1 MARIETLPTSLIRM
15 TDDWQHRV
23 DAVWADAAK
32 LTDDELVAR
41 IDALAAERD
50 PSDATALA
58 ERGGARDST
67 GREEEAVALYRAA
80 LAAGLDDARR
90 AQVVIQLAS
99 TVRNLGRPEE
109 SLELLSTE
117 FAGQPDHPL
126 ADAATAFAALALAS
140 AGRPTEGLV
149 AVLHALASH
158 LPRYQRAVNAYADEL
173 LEGDRR

>member
-1 MARIETLPTSLIRM
+1 VS
-15 TDDWQHRV
+15 DNWQARV
-23 DAVWADAAK
+23 DAIWADADN
-32 LTDDELVAR
+32 LSDDQLVSS

-50 PSDATALA
+50 PGDALALA

-67 GREEEAVALYRAA
+67 GREEEAATFYRAA
-80 LAAGLDDARR
+80 LTAGLDDAPR
-90 AQVVIQLAS
+90 AQVVIQYAS

-109 SLELLSTE
+109 SLELLRAE

-149 AVLHALASH
+149 AVLHALAPH
-158 LPRYQRAVNAYADEL
+158 LPRYQRSVNAYADDL
-173 LEGDRR
+173 LERGTP

>member
-1 MARIETLPTSLIRM
+1 M

-23 DAVWADAAK
+23 DAVWAEAAN
-32 LTDDELVAR
+32 LSDDELVAR
-41 IDALAAERD
+41 IDALAAERGAG
-50 PSDATALA
+50 DAAALA
-58 ERGGARDST
+58 ERGGVRDST
-67 GREEEAVALYRAA
+67 GREEGAVEFYRAA

-90 AQVVIQLAS
+90 AQVVIQYAS

-109 SLELLSTE
+109 SLDLLSAE

-149 AVLHALASH
+149 AVLHALAAH
-158 LPRYQRAVNAYADEL
+158 LPRYRRAVDAYADEL
-173 LEGDRR
+173 LEGGRP

>member
-1 MARIETLPTSLIRM
+1 M
-15 TDDWQHRV
+15 TDDWQTRV
-23 DAVWADAAK
+23 DAVWADAAN
-32 LTDDELVAR
+32 LTDDELVSR

-50 PSDATALA
+50 PGDAVALA

-67 GREEEAVALYRAA
+67 GREEEAAELYRAA
-80 LAAGLDDARR
+80 LAAGLDDGRR

-149 AVLHALASH
+149 AVLHALAAH
-158 LPRYQRAVNAYADEL
+158 LPRYQRSVNAYADDL
-173 LEGDRR
+173 LADDAGAVG

>member
-1 MARIETLPTSLIRM
+1 M
-15 TDDWQHRV
+15 TDDWQTRV
-23 DAVWADAAK
+23 DAVWGDAAN
-32 LTDDELVAR
+32 LTDDDLVSR

-50 PSDATALA
+50 PGDAVALA
-58 ERGGARDST
+58 ERGGARDSV
-67 GREEEAVALYRAA
+67 GREEEAVAFYRAA
-80 LAAGLDDARR
+80 LAADLDDARR
-90 AQVVIQLAS
+90 SQVVIQLAS

-149 AVLHALASH
+149 AVLHALAPH

-173 LEGDRR
+173 LEGGRA

>member
-1 MARIETLPTSLIRM
+1 M
-15 TDDWQHRV
+15 TDDWQTRV
-23 DAVWADAAK
+23 DAVWADAAN
-32 LTDDELVAR
+32 LSDDELVSS

-50 PSDATALA
+50 PGDALALA
-58 ERGGARDST
+58 ERGGARDSA
-67 GREEEAVALYRAA
+67 GREEDAVPFYRAA

-90 AQVVIQLAS
+90 SQVVIQYAS

-109 SLELLSTE
+109 SLELLRAE
-117 FAGQPDHPL
+117 FAEQPDHPL

-149 AVLHALASH
+149 AVLHALAPH

-173 LEGDRR
+173 LERDSA

>member
-1 MARIETLPTSLIRM
+1 M
-15 TDDWQHRV
+15 TDDWQSRI
-23 DAVWADAAK
+23 DAVWADTAN
-32 LTDDELVAR
+32 LSDDELVMA

-50 PSDATALA
+50 PGDARALA

-67 GREEEAVALYRAA
+67 GREEEAVPFYRAA
-80 LAAGLDDARR
+80 LAAGLGDEQR
-90 AQVVIQLAS
+90 AQVVIQYAS

-109 SLELLSTE
+109 SLELLRAE

-149 AVLHALASH
+149 AALHALASH
-158 LPRYQRAVNAYADEL
+158 LPRYQRAVDAYADEL
-173 LEGDRR
+173 AESPEPGSEG

>member
-1 MARIETLPTSLIRM
+1 MEP
-15 TDDWQHRV
+15 DWQTRV
-23 DAVWADAAK
+23 DAVWADAAA
-32 LTDDELVAR
+32 LGDDGLVSA

-50 PSDATALA
+50 PGDALALA
-58 ERGGARDST
+58 ERGGARDSA
-67 GREEEAVALYRAA
+67 GLEEEAVRYYRAA
-80 LAAGLDDARR
+80 LAAGLDDTQR

-109 SLELLSTE
+109 SLELLSAE

-149 AVLHALASH
+149 AVLHALAPH

-173 LEGDRR
+173 LEGAVE

>member
-1 MARIETLPTSLIRM
+1 M
-15 TDDWQHRV
+15 TDDWQSRV
-23 DAVWADAAK
+23 DAVWADAAS
-32 LTDDELVAR
+32 LSDDELVSR

-50 PSDATALA
+50 PGDALALA

-67 GREEEAVALYRAA
+67 GREEEAVPFYRAA

-90 AQVVIQLAS
+90 AQVVIQYAS

-109 SLELLSTE
+109 ALELLGAE
-117 FAGQPDHPL
+117 FAGQPDNPL

-149 AVLHALASH
+149 AVLHALAPH
-158 LPRYQRAVNAYADEL
+158 LPRYQRAVDAYADEL
-173 LEGDRR
+173 LEGGRA

>member
-1 MARIETLPTSLIRM
+1 MEDT
-15 TDDWQHRV
+15 WQQRV
-23 DAVWADAAK
+23 DAVWADAAN
-32 LTDDELVAR
+32 LADDDLVAQ
-41 IDALAAERD
+41 IDALAAERG
-50 PSDATALA
+50 PGDALALA

-67 GREEEAVALYRAA
+67 GQEEEAVPFYRAA

-90 AQVVIQLAS
+90 SQVVIQYAS

-109 SLELLSTE
+109 SLELLSAE

-140 AGRPTEGLV
+140 SGRTTEALV
-149 AVLHALASH
+149 SVLHALAPH

-173 LEGDRR
+173 LDPGGRSS

>member
-1 MARIETLPTSLIRM
+1 M
-15 TDDWQHRV
+15 DDEWQTRV
-23 DAVWADAAK
+23 DAVWADAAN
-32 LTDDELVAR
+32 LSDDQLVAG
-41 IDALAAERD
+41 IDALAAERGD
-50 PSDATALA
+50 HDALALA

-67 GREEEAVALYRAA
+67 GREAEAVEFYRAA

-90 AQVVIQLAS
+90 GQVVIQLAS

-109 SLELLSTE
+109 SLELLSAE

-149 AVLHALASH
+149 AVLHALAPH
-158 LPRYQRAVNAYADEL
+158 LPRYRRAVDAYADEL
-173 LEGDRR
+173 IEGGRP

>member
-1 MARIETLPTSLIRM
+1 M
-15 TDDWQHRV
+15 TDDWQTRV
-23 DAVWADAAK
+23 DAVWADYPNMS
-32 LTDDELVAR
+32 DDELIAR

-50 PSDATALA
+50 PGDALALA

-67 GREEEAVALYRAA
+67 GREEEAVPFYRAA

-90 AQVVIQLAS
+90 SQVVIQYAS

-109 SLELLSTE
+109 SLELLSAE

-149 AVLHALASH
+149 AVLHVLAPH
-158 LPRYQRAVNAYADEL
+158 LPRFQRALNAYADEL
-173 LEGDRR
+173 LEGGRE